1 MQFQSESLNTVVDY
15 YEVKYFI
22 PYGTEVSKNVR
33 LKVVTYKGKTFERAP
48 INVYDMAEEIDELLE
63 HNFAVTINTKRP
75 AQFMSRMTVDKVAQA
90 RTKF

>member
-33 LKVVTYKGKTFERAP
+33 LKVVTYKGKTFERSIP
-48 INVYDMAEEIDELLE
+48 INVYDDGGDR
-63 HNFAVTINTKRP
+63 HFT
-75 AQFMSRMTVDKVAQA
+75 
-90 RTKF
+90 

>member
-1 MQFQSESLNTVVDY
+1 MQFLSESENLRVDY
-15 YEVKYFI
+15 YEVKYFTST
-22 PYGTEVSKNVR
+22 GTEVSKNAR
-33 LKVVTYKGKTFERAP
+33 LRVLTYKGKTVEKAP
-48 INVYDMAEEIDELLE
+48 INVYTMAEEIDELLD

>member
-15 YEVKYFI
+15 FEVKDWRNN
-22 PYGTEVSKNVR
+22 VSKNAR
-33 LKVVTYKGKTFERAP
+33 LKVVTFKGKTAEKAP
-48 INVYDMAEEIDELLE
+48 INVYDMAEEIDILLE
-63 HNFAVTINTKRP
+63 NNYAVTINTKRP

>member
-15 YEVKYFI
+15 YEVKNFI
-22 PYGTEVSKNVR
+22 PYDTEVSKNVR

-48 INVYDMAEEIDELLE
+48 INVYDMAEEIDILLE
-63 HNFAVTINTKRP
+63 NNYAVTINTKRP
-75 AQFMSRMTVDKVAQA
+75 AQFMGRMTVDKVAQA

>member
-48 INVYDMAEEIDELLE
+48 INVYDMAEEIDILLE
-63 HNFAVTINTKRP
+63 NNYAVTINTKRP
-75 AQFMSRMTVDKVAQA
+75 AQYMSSRTIEEVAQS

>member
-33 LKVVTYKGKTFERAP
+33 LKVVTYKGKTFYLK
-48 INVYDMAEEIDELLE
+48 ITML
-63 HNFAVTINTKRP
+63 
-75 AQFMSRMTVDKVAQA
+75 
-90 RTKF
+90 

>member
-15 YEVKYFI
+15 YEVKYFTST
-22 PYGTEVSKNVR
+22 GTEVSKNAR
-33 LKVVTYKGKTFERAP
+33 LRVLTYKGKTIEKAP
-48 INVYDMAEEIDELLE
+48 MNVYDMAEEIDELLE